1 MRTASTYYRLAIGL
15 ALLTV
20 LFLIWAI
27 GALGII
33 GEGGR
38 PDRMYAAVLAVGV
51 IGTVLA
57 RLRPRGMALA
67 LFAMALTQA
76 LVAVIAL
83 VAGLQHNEG
92 ASVAEIIG
100 INAMYAALFS
110 LSAWLF
116 LRAAEQQGTTGR
128 ARAQA

>member
-1 MRTASTYYRLAIGL
+1 VKTPKACYRLAVGVAL
-15 ALLTV
+15 ATV

-38 PDRMYAAVLAVGV
+38 PDRMYAGVLAVCA
-51 IGTVLA
+51 IGTLIA

-67 LFAMALTQA
+67 LLATALAQV
-76 LVAVIAL
+76 LVAVVAL
-83 VAGLQHNEG
+83 IAGLQHTEG
-92 ASVAEIIG
+92 ASVAEILG
-100 INAMYAALFS
+100 LNAMYAALFS

-116 LRAAEQQGTTGR
+116 RRAAQQRSTVATDGR
-128 ARAQA
+128 A

>member
-1 MRTASTYYRLAIGL
+1 MRTARTYYRLAIGIAL
-15 ALLTV
+15 ATV

-38 PDRMYAAVLAVGV
+38 PDRMYVAVLAVAA

-57 RLRPRGMALA
+57 RLRPRGMALTLLA
-67 LFAMALTQA
+67 TAVAQM

-83 VAGLQHNEG
+83 VAGLQHTEG
-92 ASVAEIIG
+92 ASVIEILG
-100 INAMYAALFS
+100 LNGMYAALFG

-116 LRAAEQQGTTGR
+116 RRAAEQQSAVAVGGR
-128 ARAQA
+128 A

>member
-1 MRTASTYYRLAIGL
+1 MTTARTYYRLAIGIAL
-15 ALLTV
+15 ATV

-38 PDRMYAAVLAVGV
+38 PDRMYVAVLAVAA

-57 RLRPRGMALA
+57 RLRPRGMALTLLA
-67 LFAMALTQA
+67 TAVAQM

-83 VAGLQHNEG
+83 VAGLQHTEG
-92 ASVAEIIG
+92 ASVIEILG
-100 INAMYAALFS
+100 LNGMYAALFV

-116 LRAAEQQGTTGR
+116 RRAAEQQSAVAVGGR
-128 ARAQA
+128 A